1 LPPVNDTSIIPELEA
16 LEFVNTIRLTQ
27 VFRSGDAVLK
37 QAYNVLDHK
46 LINYD
51 LYDENM
57 EELVQRLVFE
67 GYQILTNTRKLA
79 KDINLIVQAKK
90 KDITLCFNDFKYDLN
105 DRVMII
111 ANSSARNVSNGDTGR
126 IVNYDDQGVCV
137 RLDLE
142 DRDVFYKYEDTEEIV
157 PAYAF
162 TVHKSQGSEYEN
174 VAVFVD
180 SQPKLNTNNLL
191 YTGITR
197 AKKSIKVYVPNEMV
211 LTNMINTVPE
221 PVSNVTLNNVFDVV
235 HGVIKMDE
243 KIKKESSH

>member
-1 LPPVNDTSIIPELEA
+1 
-16 LEFVNTIRLTQ
+16 
-27 VFRSGDAVLK
+27 
-37 QAYNVLDHK
+37 
-46 LINYD
+46 
-51 LYDENM
+51 
-57 EELVQRLVFE
+57 
-67 GYQILTNTRKLA
+67 
-79 KDINLIVQAKK
+79 
-90 KDITLCFNDFKYDLN
+90 
-105 DRVMII
+105 
-111 ANSSARNVSNGDTGR
+111 
-126 IVNYDDQGVCV
+126 
-137 RLDLE
+137 
-142 DRDVFYKYEDTEEIV
+142 
-157 PAYAF
+157 AYAF